1 MWLYVR
7 CQRYNLVGYLLPIL
21 GNAETVAA
29 KANGKLNPGTP
40 NEGIV
45 VGRTAPRVGD
55 TANKVGTGALGVV
68 GPGEVNPTGE
78 RSDVPPEYQGQ
89 VNRYFLP

>member
-1 MWLYVR
+1 
-7 CQRYNLVGYLLPIL
+7 
-21 GNAETVAA
+21 VAA